1 MFTTKF
7 GDESHSHLVGGS
19 LVSVAVEL
27 FQWIPGNNLADK
39 LSRLA

>member
-7 GDESHSHLVGGS
+7 GVESHLVGGS